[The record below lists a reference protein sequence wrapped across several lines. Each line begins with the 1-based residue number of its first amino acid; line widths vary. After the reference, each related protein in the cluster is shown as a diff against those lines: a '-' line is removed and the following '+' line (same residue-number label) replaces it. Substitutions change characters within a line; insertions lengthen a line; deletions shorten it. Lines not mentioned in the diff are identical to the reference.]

1 MLEANIDSKL
11 ASATDNLK
19 SELRNENEK
28 LA

>member
-1 MLEANIDSKL
+1 VLKANVGSKL

-19 SELRNENEK
+19 SELRNGNEK